1 MSPSCDSSAVSFW
14 SDDVQG
20 WVIAPAGTGE
30 LSDTRQRRSVTL
42 TLNAPKS
49 LSLFTTA
56 DFSKYIIAPI
66 DPFAF
71 QF

>member
-1 MSPSCDSSAVSFW
+1 MSPSCDSSVVSFW
-14 SDDVQG
+14 LEDVQG

-30 LSDTRQRRSVTL
+30 LSDTRERRFVAF

-56 DFSKYIIAPI
+56 DFSKYIIVPI